1 MLSSTCKTGGRY
13 RTAVAGTND
22 DDIVMG
28 FQILKRN
35 GEACHEGTCT
45 VASSRARQCCGMK
58 LAADKT
64 KRLLVLW
71 GATHVK
77 QAFFIIP
84 EIVIVMK
91 TIPALLDESIIFY

>member
-1 MLSSTCKTGGRY
+1 
-13 RTAVAGTND
+13 
-22 DDIVMG
+22 
-28 FQILKRN
+28 
-35 GEACHEGTCT
+35 
-45 VASSRARQCCGMK
+45 MK